1 MLNTSDVQEKIQ
13 IKREGRFRWDFDDK
27 RLKKTKCIELRNWK
41 VSKQIAIQ
49 KISHK
54 YEKTSNNK
62 ELRRKF
68 AVGIKETKLHVNQE
82 NIAM

>member
-1 MLNTSDVQEKIQ
+1 MLNHSDVQEKIQ
-13 IKREGRFRWDFDDK
+13 IKREGKFRWDFDDN
-27 RLKKTKCIELRNWK
+27 RLKKTKCIEVRNWK

-49 KISHK
+49 KISDK

-62 ELRRKF
+62 ELGRKI

>member
-1 MLNTSDVQEKIQ
+1 M
-13 IKREGRFRWDFDDK
+13 
-27 RLKKTKCIELRNWK
+27 
-41 VSKQIAIQ
+41 SKQIAIQ
-49 KISHK
+49 KISDN

-62 ELRRKF
+62 ELGRKI